1 MQQVT
6 LQPQHPI
13 AEQGDS
19 KNGNRLFATPMVS
32 KAPRINILF
41 INPYTT
47 GNKHIDRKILNELS
61 ITYTL

>member
-41 INPYTT
+41 MLVI
-47 GNKHIDRKILNELS
+47 K
-61 ITYTL
+61 TYTL